1 MRSIL
6 LIEDD
11 HNLGLELKS
20 FLEESSYE
28 VDWATS
34 GKKAV
39 QFIDVKPYDVYL
51 LDIGLPDCSGLDL
64 CNMFRQ
70 RFQEPIIMLT
80 ACDSEDDIVNGLA
93 AGADDY
99 VTKPYSLRVLQSRI
113 ETQFRRRIWENAR
126 RDVGE
131 GAREEGK
138 DETSLLTG
146 DLAIDLEH
154 CTITRKGELLP
165 VSNIEFQL
173 CVALVRSDGQIMP
186 RGLLLDKIWDEREQ
200 FIEDNTLSVHVSRLR
215 KKLGLYGDKLYIDTI
230 KGIGYRWNIAVVGK

>member
-1 MRSIL
+1 MVSIL

-11 HNLGLELKS
+11 DNLGMELRA
-20 FLEESSYE
+20 FLKESGYT
-28 VDWATS
+28 VDWETEGRRAMRILDT
-34 GKKAV
+34 K
-39 QFIDVKPYDVYL
+39 QYDLYL

-64 CNMFRQ
+64 CQVFRQ

-80 ACDSEDDIVNGLA
+80 AYDSEDDIVNGLA

-113 ETQFRRRIWENAR
+113 ETQLRRRKWE
-126 RDVGE
+126 E
-131 GAREEGK
+131 AREVER
-138 DETSLLTG
+138 LLTG
-146 DLAIDLEH
+146 ELVIDLQH
-154 CTITRKGELLP
+154 RTISRQGELLAI
-165 VSNIEFQL
+165 SNIEFEL
-173 CVALVRSDGQIMP
+173 CAALVRSDGQIMP

-230 KGIGYRWNIAVVGK
+230 KGIGYRWNITVVEK